1 MSYDIFKTDGNKLTT
16 LSDGNV
22 DTVKTDLTLVGK
34 NYSGFGQYINENFVK
49 LLENFATSGAQPTNP
64 LEGQLWYDKSQG
76 RLKVYTING
85 WKGANGTLVEA
96 SEPKLRS
103 TGDIWINSSEKRMYF
118 YVGNDKYPA
127 SKIWNDSQ
135 YKSGLDVVSTV
146 DTNGNSVD
154 VLELWISDTMLGIFS
169 PKAFKVGLDT
179 AGNSNIPG
187 YTTISAG
194 FTTNPSLL
202 NDPNLNFIFD
212 TIVRTAKKL
221 LSLDGI
227 TSYTADDF
235 LKRSSTQ
242 GDQTLGKITI
252 KNDNGLTV
260 GNNQYANFKIDGVDL
275 RIENVAPDGNIYLTT
290 SHSSQTYTSLKI
302 DATTQRV
309 GIVTS
314 NPTRTLDVNGDMVV
328 GGPLKLASYTDT
340 TRSSLSPANGDI
352 IYNTTQNKFQGYA
365 NGSWA
370 NLN

>member
-1 MSYDIFKTDGNKLTT
+1 M
-16 LSDGNV
+16 
-22 DTVKTDLTLVGK
+22 
-34 NYSGFGQYINENFVK
+34 
-49 LLENFATSGAQPTNP
+49 
-64 LEGQLWYDKSQG
+64 
-76 RLKVYTING
+76 
-85 WKGANGTLVEA
+85 
-96 SEPKLRS
+96 
-103 TGDIWINSSEKRMYF
+103 
-118 YVGNDKYPA
+118 
-127 SKIWNDSQ
+127 
-135 YKSGLDVVSTV
+135 
-146 DTNGNSVD
+146 
-154 VLELWISDTMLGIFS
+154 
-169 PKAFKVGLDT
+169 
-179 AGNSNIPG
+179 
-187 YTTISAG
+187 
-194 FTTNPSLL
+194 L

-314 NPTRTLDVNGDMVV
+314 NPTRTLDVNGDMKVS
-328 GGPLKLASYTDT
+328 GPLRMANLST
-340 TRSSLSPANGDI
+340 TAIGNLSAQLGDVV
-352 IYNTTQNKFQGYA
+352 YNTTTNKFQGYT
-365 NGSWA
+365 NTGWVD
-370 NLN
+370 LN